1 MRTDLPAAVLWDMDG
16 TLVDTEP
23 FWQQAEEKLVTSFG
37 GRWRAEDGLAQVG
50 MSLWV
55 SAEMLQAKGVP
66 WDTARIIDYLQA
78 EVMGRLAR
86 EVPWRPGARELLAEL
101 REAGV
106 PTALVTMSMRPMAE
120 QVAAAAR
127 RDGPIFDVIVT
138 GSDVDQPKPHPEP
151 YLRAMEQL
159 GVRPDLS
166 VAIEDSPPGLASA
179 VTAGASA
186 VGVPHTVDLPPGTG
200 YVVWPTLAG
209 RHIADLAALVPRD
222 TEVEEE
228 LAS

>member
-23 FWQQAEEKLVTSFG
+23 YWQEAEAELVTSFG
-37 GRWRAEDGLAQVG
+37 GTWRAEDGLAQVG
-50 MSLWV
+50 LSLWI

-66 WDTARIIDYLQA
+66 WDTARIIEHLQA
-78 EVMGRLAR
+78 QVMSRLDR
-86 EVPWRPGARELLAEL
+86 QVPWRPGARELLAEL

-127 RDGPIFDVIVT
+127 RDGPIFDVLVT
-138 GSDVDQPKPHPEP
+138 GSDVEQPKPHPEP
-151 YLRAMEQL
+151 YLRAMEL
-159 GVRPDLS
+159 LAVNPELC
-166 VAIEDSPPGLASA
+166 VAIEDSPPGLVSA
-179 VTAGASA
+179 VTAGAA
-186 VGVPHTVDLPPGTG
+186 AIGVPHTVDLPPGTG
-200 YVVWPTLAG
+200 YVVWRSLAG
-209 RHIADLAALVPRD
+209 RSLADLAALVPRS

>member
-1 MRTDLPAAVLWDMDG
+1 MRNDLPAAVLWDMDG

-23 FWQQAEEKLVTSFG
+23 FWQEAEAELVTSFG
-37 GRWRAEDGLAQVG
+37 GTWRPEDGLAQVG
-50 MSLWV
+50 LSLWV

-78 EVMGRLAR
+78 EVMSRLER

-101 REAGV
+101 RTAGV

-127 RDGPIFDVIVT
+127 LDGPIFDVLVT
-138 GSDVDQPKPHPEP
+138 GSDVEQPKPHPEP

-159 GVRPDLS
+159 GVAPELS
-166 VAIEDSPPGLASA
+166 VAIEDSRPGLASA
-179 VTAGASA
+179 VTAGAA
-186 VGVPHTVDLPPGTG
+186 AIGVPHTVELPSGEG
-200 YVVWPTLAG
+200 YVVWRTLAG
-209 RHIADLAALVPRD
+209 RHLPDLAALVPR
-222 TEVEEE
+222 TSKLEEE

>member
-23 FWQQAEEKLVTSFG
+23 YWHEAETELVESFG
-37 GRWRAEDGLAQVG
+37 GTWSPEDGLAQVG
-50 MSLWV
+50 LSLWIC
-55 SAEMLQAKGVP
+55 AEMLQDRGVP
-66 WDTARIIDYLQA
+66 WDRARIIEHLQNR
-78 EVMGRLAR
+78 VMERLAA

-101 REAGV
+101 RDAGI

-120 QVAAAAR
+120 QVAEAAR
-127 RDGPIFDVIVT
+127 REGPIFDVIVT

-151 YLRAMEQL
+151 YLRAMEAL
-159 GVRPDLS
+159 EVRPDLC

-179 VTAGASA
+179 VTAGAA
-186 VGVPHTVDLPPGTG
+186 AIGVPHAVDLAPGTG

-209 RHIADLAALVPRD
+209 RTLADLATLVPRD
-222 TEVEEE
+222 AEVEEE